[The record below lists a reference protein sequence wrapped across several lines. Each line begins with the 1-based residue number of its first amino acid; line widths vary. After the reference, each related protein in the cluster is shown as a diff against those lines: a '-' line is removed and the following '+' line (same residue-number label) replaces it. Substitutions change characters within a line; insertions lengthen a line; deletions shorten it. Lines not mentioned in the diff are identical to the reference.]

1 MSCDCSVSYA
11 LRRVCCAYCEVD
23 LYLIMDKFSKKYRIE
38 SNRFRNWDY
47 GTSALYFITAC
58 TKNRIPY
65 FGRIVDGKLQLSE
78 IGGMVKYT
86 WEKTYELRPDMNLWM
101 GEYTVMPDHFHAII
115 RIGENEFNTNNGTR
129 RDAMPRVSDIP
140 SQTQSPNI
148 DMANSFGPQSKN
160 LAAILR
166 GFKSSVTVQ
175 ARSINP
181 DFQWQS
187 RYHDHVIRSYDSF
200 QKITQYIIH
209 NPANWSED
217 NLRPD

>member
-1 MSCDCSVSYA
+1 
-11 LRRVCCAYCEVD
+11 
-23 LYLIMDKFSKKYRIE
+23 
-38 SNRFRNWDY
+38 
-47 GTSALYFITAC
+47 
-58 TKNRIPY
+58 
-65 FGRIVDGKLQLSE
+65 
-78 IGGMVKYT
+78 
-86 WEKTYELRPDMNLWM
+86 M

-115 RIGENEFNTNNGTR
+115 GIGENEFNTNNGTR
-129 RDAMPRVSDIP
+129 RDAMPRISDIP

-217 NLRPD
+217 NLRPE